1 MSLAL
6 LHGEILVGWFAMGA
20 LAILLALGFGAWFYL
35 HPPPPAV
42 LTTVYL
48 MLAVI
53 GGILW
58 MADTSDLFWSSV
70 AFALTL
76 PWSALFLFAV
86 MSFDVQP
93 PPWLVLLGLPLN
105 ALLLFLAARWRARQ
119 RVPAHDAG

>member
-1 MSLAL
+1 
-6 LHGEILVGWFAMGA
+6 MGA
-20 LAILLALGFGAWFYL
+20 LSILLAVGFGAWLYL

-42 LTTVYL
+42 PTAVYL

-58 MADTSDLFWSSV
+58 TADTSDLFWSSV

-76 PWSALFLFAV
+76 PWSVLFLFAV

-105 ALLLFLAARWRARQ
+105 ALLLFLAVRWRARQ